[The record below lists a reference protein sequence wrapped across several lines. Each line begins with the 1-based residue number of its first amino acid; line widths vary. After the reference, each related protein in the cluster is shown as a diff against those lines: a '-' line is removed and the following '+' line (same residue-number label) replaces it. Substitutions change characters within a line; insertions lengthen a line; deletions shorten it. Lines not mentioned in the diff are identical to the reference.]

1 MQGGHLVYLKKDA
14 KRIQRTVAKLVETQG
29 ASNASQINDHTVGSN
44 PTCPTTIK
52 HCTKQWVV
60 QHSSVGRILLVN
72 VVGSSPTVRTTKY
85 WCSWSLQSKLQSSLR
100 YSRQWGT
107 WLSRGKN
114 PNRCRLIWDWSRMN
128 RQGPHKPLE
137 VGLIPIGPTNQTT
150 RRS

>member
-1 MQGGHLVYLKKDA
+1 MVELVYTLVLEA
-14 KRIQRTVAKLVETQG
+14 SAARIE
-29 ASNASQINDHTVGSN
+29 GSN
-44 PTCPTTIK
+44 PSTRTNK

-72 VVGSSPTVRTTKY
+72 VVGSSPTVRTAKH

-128 RQGPHKPLE
+128 RQRPHKPLE
-137 VGLIPIGPTNQTT
+137 VGLIPIGPTNQLLAV
-150 RRS
+150 RNNGKLKEILGSSPGAGSYLIFVS